1 MKNKKLTSDDK
12 WRKKVKADL
21 LHQIWWAETN
31 QEEKEIIELIFALV
45 ALKIVLWW
53 SASL

>member
-1 MKNKKLTSDDK
+1 MKKSEVLKNLN
-12 WRKKVKADL
+12 
-21 LHQIWWAETN
+21 HQIWWAETN

>member
-1 MKNKKLTSDDK
+1 MKKSEVLKNLN
-12 WRKKVKADL
+12 
-21 LHQIWWAETN
+21 HQIWWAEIN

>member
-1 MKNKKLTSDDK
+1 MKKSEVLKNLN
-12 WRKKVKADL
+12 
-21 LHQIWWAETN
+21 HQIWWAETN

-45 ALKIVLWW
+45 ALKFVLWW